1 LYSLTFALFL
11 HQISTRSGA
20 FRIAF
25 KRELWEHLSGF
36 YRNFYWAI
44 LIGFYE
50 AFLIRLQAEYLPS
63 RARSIMAFL
72 TQDWGLAVLGPV
84 ANRLFGLEISGFD
97 RIDELAGKTDNS
109 SWAALGLTGFSLL
122 CLIGVTYL
130 LYLVFSNAKSYFL
143 AKVTDEH
150 WRRSVDVPDL
160 SKVQIEQMRKVRFTD
175 TVLTN
180 PTNYGLLILLPLI
193 SMTFLSIGL
202 LLVAAILFGIF
213 QVLITRIRQLSGNSD
228 PFAKVARDRSS

>member
-1 LYSLTFALFL
+1 
-11 HQISTRSGA
+11 
-20 FRIAF
+20 
-25 KRELWEHLSGF
+25 
-36 YRNFYWAI
+36 
-44 LIGFYE
+44 
-50 AFLIRLQAEYLPS
+50 
-63 RARSIMAFL
+63 MAFL

-84 ANRLFGLEISGFD
+84 ANRLFGLDISDFD

-109 SWAALGLTGFSLL
+109 SWAALAVTGFSLL

-143 AKVTDEH
+143 AKATDEH

-160 SKVQIEQMRKVRFTD
+160 SKVQIEKVRKVRFTE

-193 SMTFLSIGL
+193 SITFLSIGL
-202 LLVAAILFGIF
+202 LLVAAIIYGIF
-213 QVLITRIRQLSGNSD
+213 QVLITRIRQLSGSSD
-228 PFAKVARDRSS
+228 SVAKVARDRWS